1 MAPISLKLIALVALT
16 ILFFFGQSTEARP
29 YADGT
34 ISGTLLSN
42 FVGGPYP
49 ATYSN
54 NVVYNPYA
62 GAGFGYFG

>member
-16 ILFFFGQSTEARP
+16 IVFFLGQPTQARP

-34 ISGTLLSN
+34 ISGSILGN

-49 ATYSN
+49 MYSS

-62 GAGFGYFG
+62 ATGFGYFG